1 MDLRVLALTCCL
13 VASGCSRALDLP
25 SHAPP
30 EQGDHRQIS
39 YRISKLHLPRQAL
52 AEPPPTTLPAV
63 SGNLRSASLSSLIH
77 LLLQDSHI
85 NYILED
91 IPEQDIAFT
100 FPRPMALPEALYAVA
115 TAAGLQ
121 ITSRDGTL
129 VISSNDFRTFT
140 LDYLAQGAVLPG
152 QSFSPLNS
160 APVYLTDSAHASER
174 QRIWNVIREN
184 LSSLASEDGRVI
196 INDLTGTILVSDNA
210 SAMRRIEAYLDMVRR
225 LYDQQVEI
233 SVRILQISL
242 SDSLTMGVDYSAL
255 FRVSGSDT
263 PIAFNLHGTEGQAGA
278 SLDGTAGER
287 GVLDYTVGVLNP
299 GKFAGFLQFLSLHG
313 TVHTLSNPTITTL
326 NNVTGNVYSI
336 RTYPYQVTTTESSA
350 NVREARTYFED
361 VKIGVS
367 LTVTPNIV
375 NNGDILLEVLPVVGE
390 IYEENFNPASGERE
404 KPQTVEQA
412 IRTILRTRN
421 NHSYFIGGLIYEKN
435 VESTSGIPV
444 LSRIPVLGRLF
455 RSDRRVQS
463 RQELV
468 IVLTPKIIPSLDSHS
483 AGPVDYHSTPLH
495 YGLLEYQAGARAPLA
510 LDDHA
515 PPLTNDDLAYFF
527 LQRGLDALG
536 AGENLQALSMLQ
548 SALGFS
554 PTCPFSRFYLALAH
568 WNLRDFNEAI
578 GQLTIHLHHAP
589 TDQLAIH
596 NLGLMHFHQGNFQ
609 QALRHMQRL
618 PLDHPAV
625 QNNLAIVHASLGHHD
640 RAHTLWKAAG
650 NCDARHNLTLSR
662 QDDDLLRQEYLEHC
676 VPEQSASR

>member
-1 MDLRVLALTCCL
+1 M
-13 VASGCSRALDLP
+13 
-25 SHAPP
+25 
-30 EQGDHRQIS
+30 
-39 YRISKLHLPRQAL
+39 
-52 AEPPPTTLPAV
+52 
-63 SGNLRSASLSSLIH
+63 
-77 LLLQDSHI
+77 
-85 NYILED
+85 
-91 IPEQDIAFT
+91 
-100 FPRPMALPEALYAVA
+100 
-115 TAAGLQ
+115 
-121 ITSRDGTL
+121 
-129 VISSNDFRTFT
+129 
-140 LDYLAQGAVLPG
+140 
-152 QSFSPLNS
+152 
-160 APVYLTDSAHASER
+160 
-174 QRIWNVIREN
+174 
-184 LSSLASEDGRVI
+184 
-196 INDLTGTILVSDNA
+196 
-210 SAMRRIEAYLDMVRR
+210 
-225 LYDQQVEI
+225 
-233 SVRILQISL
+233 
-242 SDSLTMGVDYSAL
+242 
-255 FRVSGSDT
+255 
-263 PIAFNLHGTEGQAGA
+263 
-278 SLDGTAGER
+278 
-287 GVLDYTVGVLNP
+287 
-299 GKFAGFLQFLSLHG
+299 
-313 TVHTLSNPTITTL
+313 
-326 NNVTGNVYSI
+326 
-336 RTYPYQVTTTESSA
+336 
-350 NVREARTYFED
+350 
-361 VKIGVS
+361 
-367 LTVTPNIV
+367 
-375 NNGDILLEVLPVVGE
+375 
-390 IYEENFNPASGERE
+390 
-404 KPQTVEQA
+404 
-412 IRTILRTRN
+412 
-421 NHSYFIGGLIYEKN
+421 
-435 VESTSGIPV
+435 
-444 LSRIPVLGRLF
+444 
-455 RSDRRVQS
+455 QS

-640 RAHTLWKAAG
+640 RARVLWKAAG